1 MKTKINR
8 SRIFKEAWSR
18 FKACKWG
25 TKFAW
30 FLKKVWKEE
39 KERVAYYN
47 TRNDFSSRPVAQS
60 VPVSA
65 AFIAGAE
72 AYYREN
78 RRYYGD

>member
-8 SRIFKEAWSR
+8 SRIFKEAWRR
-18 FKACKWG
+18 FKDCKWG

-39 KERVAYYN
+39 KERIEYYN
-47 TRNDFSSRPVAQS
+47 TRNDFSSRPIVQS

-65 AFIAGAE
+65 EFMAGAE